1 MATVSGGVADVGV
14 SAFGAVTLFFSV
26 IFLTLFGLIDEPRVR
41 DWIGGLMYRDKR
53 ERYLDVTNRI
63 VNTTSRYMLGNLA
76 ISVICGTVY
85 GVTAV
90 ILDLPYPLA
99 LALIAGLLD
108 LIPTVGATIAGIII
122 GVIALSVSLEALVAF
137 AIVMLVYQQIE
148 NYVLQPT
155 IIGKAA
161 HVSGFT
167 VLVSVLAFGALFGF
181 IGAIIGVPIAAAL
194 QILVEELTAGEEGSR
209 SRPRTSLS
217 SSSRPDCHQSRKTC
231 DDGSHMSAG
240 VIGRDNND
248 TLEVI
253 VSEHAATPQF
263 AAPSIHALRDS
274 VRTATGY
281 WWVLLVAGI
290 AWVAVALVILQ
301 FDQASVTTV
310 GILVGLMFLALG
322 IENVALSRLD
332 VPARWAWALFGGL
345 FLVSAVVCFA
355 NPEDTFAGIADML
368 GFLFLIVGVWWMI
381 RAFLERAINPLWWL
395 GLISGILMTAL
406 AFWTSGQFFIHKAYV
421 LLVFA
426 GIWAL
431 MQGITNIVRAF
442 QIRALREEL

>member
-1 MATVSGGVADVGV
+1 
-14 SAFGAVTLFFSV
+14 
-26 IFLTLFGLIDEPRVR
+26 
-41 DWIGGLMYRDKR
+41 
-53 ERYLDVTNRI
+53 
-63 VNTTSRYMLGNLA
+63 
-76 ISVICGTVY
+76 
-85 GVTAV
+85 
-90 ILDLPYPLA
+90 
-99 LALIAGLLD
+99 
-108 LIPTVGATIAGIII
+108 
-122 GVIALSVSLEALVAF
+122 
-137 AIVMLVYQQIE
+137 
-148 NYVLQPT
+148 
-155 IIGKAA
+155 
-161 HVSGFT
+161 
-167 VLVSVLAFGALFGF
+167 
-181 IGAIIGVPIAAAL
+181 
-194 QILVEELTAGEEGSR
+194 
-209 SRPRTSLS
+209 
-217 SSSRPDCHQSRKTC
+217 
-231 DDGSHMSAG
+231 
-240 VIGRDNND
+240 
-248 TLEVI
+248 
-253 VSEHAATPQF
+253 VSEHAATRQV

-322 IENVALSRLD
+322 IENIALARLD

-345 FLVSAVVCFA
+345 FLVSAIVCLA
-355 NPEDTFAGIADML
+355 NPEDTFAGIADIL